1 MIRLTLRRRLAPLV
15 APILAA
21 PALLLMLALPLRA
34 EVAIQEVT
42 SPGGLTAWLVEEHS
56 IPFTALEI
64 RWAGGTSLDLPG
76 KRGATYLMTGL
87 LEEGSGEGEAAMDSR
102 AFGRAVEGLAAHFS
116 YDAHSDGLSVSA
128 RFLTENRDEA
138 VDLLRQSLVEPTFPE
153 DAVERVKAQILSI
166 IRNDAKDPQKIAS
179 ANFAAQ
185 TYGHHPYAS
194 PIEGTEQSVTAL
206 DRDDMITAW
215 RNVMVKDRNR
225 VSIAAVGD
233 ITPEELGVLLD
244 RLLGDL
250 PTRGGALPGPAEV
263 TLTPGVSITLFD
275 TPQAQVIW
283 GQQGLG
289 MEDPDF
295 FPAFILNQII
305 GGSGFDS
312 RLMQEVREKR
322 GLTYG
327 IYCWLADRD
336 YADIWMGSVAS
347 DNRRVAETIQ
357 VVRDEW
363 ARVAREGVTAEELEQ
378 AKKYMT
384 GAYPLRFDGNGT
396 IARILVGMQHDGF
409 PIDYPAGR
417 NDRINAVTLEEINRV
432 ARERLHPE
440 KLRFIVVGQPE
451 GLDEVN

>member
-1 MIRLTLRRRLAPLV
+1 MIRLMRH
-15 APILAA
+15 ILA
-21 PALLLMLALPLRA
+21 PALLLLTALPLRA
-34 EVAIQEVT
+34 EVPIQEVT

-64 RWAGGTSLDLPG
+64 RFAGGASLDEPG

-87 LEEGSGEGEAAMDSR
+87 LEEGSGTGEAEMDSR
-102 AFGRAVEGLAAHFS
+102 EFGRAVEGLAAQFS

-128 RFLTENRDEA
+128 RFLSENRDEA
-138 VDLLRQSLVEPTFPE
+138 VALLRQSLVEPTFPE
-153 DAVERVKAQILSI
+153 DAVERVKSQVLSI

-179 ANFAAQ
+179 TNFAAQ
-185 TYGHHPYAS
+185 TYGNHPYATS
-194 PIEGTEQSVTAL
+194 IEGTEASVAPLT
-206 DRDDMITAW
+206 REDMIDAW
-215 RNVMVKDRNR
+215 RNVMVKDNNR

-244 RLLGDL
+244 DLLGEL
-250 PTRGGALPGPAEV
+250 PERGGPLPGQANL

-283 GQQGLG
+283 GQEGLG
-289 MEDPDF
+289 MDDPDF
-295 FPAFILNQII
+295 FPAYILNQII

-312 RLMQEVREKR
+312 RLMTEVRENR

-327 IYCWLADRD
+327 IYSWLADRD
-336 YADIWMGSVAS
+336 YADVWMGSVAS
-347 DNRRVAETIQ
+347 DNRRVSETIE
-357 VVRDEW
+357 VIRDEW
-363 ARVAREGVTAEELEQ
+363 ARVAEEGVTAEELEQ

-396 IARILVGMQHDGF
+396 IARILVGMQHDDF

-432 ARERLHPE
+432 ARERLHPDR
-440 KLRFIVVGQPE
+440 LRFVVVGQPD

>member
-1 MIRLTLRRRLAPLV
+1 MIRVMRH
-15 APILAA
+15 IMA
-21 PALLLMLALPLRA
+21 PALLLLTALPLRA
-34 EVAIQEVT
+34 EVPIQEVT

-64 RWAGGTSLDLPG
+64 RFAGGASLDEPG

-87 LEEGSGEGEAAMDSR
+87 LEEGSGTGEAEMDSR
-102 AFGRAVEGLAAHFS
+102 EFGRAVEGLAAQFS
-116 YDAHSDGLSVSA
+116 YDAHSDGLAVSA
-128 RFLTENRDEA
+128 RFLSENRDEA
-138 VDLLRQSLVEPTFPE
+138 VALLRQSLVEPTFPE
-153 DAVERVKAQILSI
+153 DAVERVKSQVLSI

-179 ANFAAQ
+179 TNFAAQ
-185 TYGHHPYAS
+185 TYGNHPYATS
-194 PIEGTEQSVTAL
+194 IEGTEASVAPLT
-206 DRDDMITAW
+206 REDMIDAW
-215 RNVMVKDRNR
+215 RNVMVKDNNR

-244 RLLGDL
+244 DLLGEL
-250 PTRGGALPGPAEV
+250 PERGGPLPGQANL

-283 GQQGLG
+283 GQEGLG
-289 MEDPDF
+289 MDDPDF
-295 FPAFILNQII
+295 FPAYILNQII

-312 RLMQEVREKR
+312 RLMTEVRENR

-327 IYCWLADRD
+327 IYSWLADRD
-336 YADIWMGSVAS
+336 YANVWMGSVAS
-347 DNRRVAETIQ
+347 DNRRVSETIE
-357 VVRDEW
+357 VIRDEW
-363 ARVAREGVTAEELEQ
+363 ARVAEEGVTAEELEQ

-432 ARERLHPE
+432 ARERLHPDR
-440 KLRFIVVGQPE
+440 LRFVVVGQPD
-451 GLDEVN
+451 GLDEVD

>member
-1 MIRLTLRRRLAPLV
+1 MIRLMRH
-15 APILAA
+15 ILA
-21 PALLLMLALPLRA
+21 PALLLLTALPLRA
-34 EVAIQEVT
+34 EVPIQEVT

-64 RWAGGTSLDLPG
+64 RFAGGASLDEPG

-87 LEEGSGEGEAAMDSR
+87 LEEGSGTGEAEMDSR
-102 AFGRAVEGLAAHFS
+102 EFGRAVEGLAAQFS

-128 RFLTENRDEA
+128 RFLSENRDEA
-138 VDLLRQSLVEPTFPE
+138 VALLRQSLVEPTFPE
-153 DAVERVKAQILSI
+153 DAVERVKSQVLSI

-179 ANFAAQ
+179 TNFAAQ
-185 TYGHHPYAS
+185 TYGNHPYATS
-194 PIEGTEQSVTAL
+194 IEGTEASVAPLT
-206 DRDDMITAW
+206 REDMIDAW
-215 RNVMVKDRNR
+215 RNVMVKDNNR

-244 RLLGDL
+244 DLLGEL
-250 PTRGGALPGPAEV
+250 PERGGPLPGQANL
-263 TLTPGVSITLFD
+263 TLTPGVSITLYD

-283 GQQGLG
+283 GQEGLG
-289 MEDPDF
+289 MDDPDF
-295 FPAFILNQII
+295 FPAYILNQII

-312 RLMQEVREKR
+312 RLMTEVRENR

-327 IYCWLADRD
+327 IYSWLADRD
-336 YADIWMGSVAS
+336 YADVWMGSVAS
-347 DNRRVAETIQ
+347 DNRRVSETIE
-357 VVRDEW
+357 VIRDEW
-363 ARVAREGVTAEELEQ
+363 ARVAEEGVTAEELEQ

-396 IARILVGMQHDGF
+396 IARILVGMQHDDF

-432 ARERLHPE
+432 ARERLHPDR
-440 KLRFIVVGQPE
+440 LRFVVVGQPD

>member
-1 MIRLTLRRRLAPLV
+1 MRVMRH
-15 APILAA
+15 ILA
-21 PALLLMLALPLRA
+21 PALLLLTALPLRA
-34 EVAIQEVT
+34 EVPIQEVT

-64 RWAGGTSLDLPG
+64 RFAGGASLDEPG

-87 LEEGSGEGEAAMDSR
+87 LEEGSGTGEAEMDSR
-102 AFGRAVEGLAAHFS
+102 EFGRAVEGLAAQFS
-116 YDAHSDGLSVSA
+116 YDAHSDGLAVSA
-128 RFLTENRDEA
+128 RFLSENRDEA
-138 VDLLRQSLVEPTFPE
+138 VALLRQSLVEPTFPE
-153 DAVERVKAQILSI
+153 DAVERVKSQVLSI

-179 ANFAAQ
+179 TNFAAQ
-185 TYGHHPYAS
+185 TYGNHPYAS
-194 PIEGTEQSVTAL
+194 AIEGTEASVARLT
-206 DRDDMITAW
+206 REDMIDAW
-215 RNVMVKDRNR
+215 RNVMVKDNNR

-244 RLLGDL
+244 DLLGEL
-250 PTRGGALPGPAEV
+250 PERGGPLPGQANL

-283 GQQGLG
+283 GQEGLG
-289 MEDPDF
+289 MDDPDF

-312 RLMQEVREKR
+312 RLMTEVRENR

-327 IYCWLADRD
+327 IYTWLADRD
-336 YADIWMGSVAS
+336 YANVWMGSVAS
-347 DNRRVAETIQ
+347 DNRRVSETIE
-357 VVRDEW
+357 VIRDEW
-363 ARVAREGVTAEELEQ
+363 ARVAEEGVTAEELEQ

-432 ARERLHPE
+432 ARERLHPDR
-440 KLRFIVVGQPE
+440 LRFVVVGQPD

>member
-1 MIRLTLRRRLAPLV
+1 MIRVMRH
-15 APILAA
+15 ILA
-21 PALLLMLALPLRA
+21 PALLLLTALPLRA
-34 EVAIQEVT
+34 EVPIQEVT

-64 RWAGGTSLDLPG
+64 RFAGGASLDEPG

-87 LEEGSGEGEAAMDSR
+87 LEEGSGTGEAEMDSR
-102 AFGRAVEGLAAHFS
+102 EFGRAVEGLAAQFS
-116 YDAHSDGLSVSA
+116 YDAHSDGLAVSA
-128 RFLTENRDEA
+128 RFLSENRDEA
-138 VDLLRQSLVEPTFPE
+138 VALLRQSLVEPTFPE
-153 DAVERVKAQILSI
+153 DAVERVKSQVLSI

-179 ANFAAQ
+179 TNFAAQ
-185 TYGHHPYAS
+185 TYGNHPYATS
-194 PIEGTEQSVTAL
+194 IEGTEASVAPLT
-206 DRDDMITAW
+206 REDMIDAW
-215 RNVMVKDRNR
+215 RNVMVKDNNR

-244 RLLGDL
+244 DLLGEL
-250 PTRGGALPGPAEV
+250 PERGGPLPGQANL

-283 GQQGLG
+283 GQEGLG
-289 MEDPDF
+289 MDDPDF
-295 FPAFILNQII
+295 FPAYILNQII

-312 RLMQEVREKR
+312 RLMTEVRENR

-327 IYCWLADRD
+327 IYSWLADRD
-336 YADIWMGSVAS
+336 YANVWMGSVAS
-347 DNRRVAETIQ
+347 DNRRVSETIE
-357 VVRDEW
+357 VIRDEW
-363 ARVAREGVTAEELEQ
+363 ARVAEEGVTAEELEQ

-432 ARERLHPE
+432 ARERLHPDR
-440 KLRFIVVGQPE
+440 LRFVVVGQPD